1 MIKKLLIA
9 NRGEIAL
16 RILRACKDLGIKTV
30 AVHSE
35 VDRDLMHVRLADET
49 VCIGPADSRESYLL
63 SSSIISAAEITNADA
78 IHPGFGFLSEN
89 ADFAEQ
95 VTKSDFI
102 FVGPRSETIRLM
114 GDKILAKKAMADVG
128 ITGIPGSKGKVT
140 DDIKES
146 KKIAKQVGYPIL
158 IKAAHGGGGRGM
170 RNVDKE
176 EDLEEAISMTKNEAQ
191 LAFGNDTV
199 FIEKFLQKPRH
210 IEFQVLCDN
219 FGNAICL
226 GERDCSMQRKHQ
238 KVIEEAPAPG
248 LTAEIRKQMSELVVS
263 ACKKINYI
271 GAGTFEFLYQD
282 GKFYFIEMNTRIQ
295 VEHPVTEM
303 ITGIDIVRQQLLI
316 ASGEKV
322 GYKQDEI
329 EIRGHAIECRINAEN
344 SDTFIPCPGTIDQ
357 FHAPGGPGVRMDT
370 HIYNG
375 YKVPPNYDSM
385 IGKLISYGNNR
396 NAAIR
401 RMSNALNEIVI
412 DGIDTNIDLQKKLIL
427 DTEFQKGGFSINYLE
442 NKFKRENG
450 SK

>member
-450 SK
+450 SE